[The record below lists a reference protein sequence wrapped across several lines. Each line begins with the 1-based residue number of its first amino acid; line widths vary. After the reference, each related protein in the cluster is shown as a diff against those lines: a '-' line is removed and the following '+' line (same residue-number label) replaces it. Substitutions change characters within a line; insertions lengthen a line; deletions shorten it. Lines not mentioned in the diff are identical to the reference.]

1 MTHPL
6 VLWGVF
12 LAVMLLA
19 WLATPGAAWPAV
31 YPDVMGWFA
40 GARGAWLLLGPWW
53 VLWAVVLSLR
63 WGSEKALPFLMLGVA
78 NTPALLAW
86 WPAGAQ
92 MLSGIANVVWA
103 LLLFLALLPVAFVV
117 SLFG

>member
-1 MTHPL
+1 MIKPL
-6 VLWGVF
+6 GLWGVL

-19 WLATPGAAWPAV
+19 WFATPGAAWPAA
-31 YPDVMGWFA
+31 YLDAMGWFA

-63 WGSEKALPFLMLGVA
+63 WGSEKALPILMLCVA
-78 NTPALLAW
+78 AMPAVLAW

-92 MLSGIANVVWA
+92 VLSGLANVVWA
-103 LLLFLALLPVAFVV
+103 LVLFLVLLPVAFVV